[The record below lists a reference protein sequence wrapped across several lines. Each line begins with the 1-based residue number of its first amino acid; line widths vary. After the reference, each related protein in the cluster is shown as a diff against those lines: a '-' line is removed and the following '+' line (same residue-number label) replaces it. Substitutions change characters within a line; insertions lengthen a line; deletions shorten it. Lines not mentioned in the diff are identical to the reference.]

1 MAEKVKSK
9 IKEKGEKLR
18 APMTGKDWIKFIILM
33 IISIVFIA
41 PILLVLMNSFKGK
54 LYVSNEPFAFPNA
67 ESFVGL
73 KNYTNGIE
81 KIDFFSAFF
90 VSLFITVC
98 SVILIVLATAMCAW
112 FITRVKTWYTKL
124 IYILFAFSM
133 IVPFQMVMYPMSQ
146 VANMLHLDNMFGII
160 IIYLGFGAGLSVFMF
175 AGFVKSVPLEIEE
188 AAMIDGCGPMKTFFL
203 IDFPILRPS
212 AITVAIL
219 QAMWIWNDYLLPTL
233 ILSDTRTLPMAIQYL
248 RGGYGSIDMAAMMA
262 MLVLAI
268 IPIIIFYFACQKY
281 IIKGIMAGAVKG

>member
-9 IKEKGEKLR
+9 IREKKEKLR
-18 APMTGKDWIKFIILM
+18 APMTLKDWIKFIILL
-33 IISIVFIA
+33 IISIVFVA

-281 IIKGIMAGAVKG
+281 IIKGVMAGAVKG